1 MPSFPPTEPLYL
13 GLDLGTSGCRAS
25 AINSQGQQHAFAS
38 QPWPIGLE
46 SQAEQDP
53 LIWWQTVQHLLHVL
67 FEQVNPQQIKAIAVD
82 GTSST
87 LLLAA
92 LDGTPLTPALMYHH
106 NDNQTAAELIQQH
119 APKNSAAHGSSS
131 SLAKLLTLQKRSA
144 EKTFIAC
151 HQADWIAAQLCGRF
165 GISDENNALKL
176 GYDPMQRCWPTWLQK
191 LPLNPKALPK
201 VIPVGT
207 PIGTISNAVAQQ
219 FGLAKTTQIISG
231 TTDSIAAFIAT
242 GANKIG
248 DAVTSLGS
256 TTVLKIITPQPIFS
270 PEHGVYSHRLGD
282 LWLAG
287 GASNSGAGVL
297 KQFFSNKELSSLSQQ
312 IDPSKASGLH
322 YYPLPSTGERF
333 PIADP
338 QLQSQLEPRPAKA
351 EHFLHAIL
359 EGFSRIEAQ
368 GYRLLEQ
375 LGAPYPEQIYCAGGG
390 CVNLAWQ
397 ALRQRTLHVPL
408 RQSEQNEAAYGSAKI
423 AAGQRQFLNTENP
436 YAQR

>member
-1 MPSFPPTEPLYL
+1 MPSSPQTEPLYL

-25 AINSQGQQHAFAS
+25 VIDKLGQQHAFAN
-38 QPWPIGLE
+38 QAWPAKLA

-53 LIWWQTVQHLLHVL
+53 LIWWQTVQQLLHVL
-67 FEQVNPQQIKAIAVD
+67 FEQVSPQQIEAIAVD

-106 NDNQTAAELIQQH
+106 NDNQIAAKLIQQH
-119 APKNSAAHGSSS
+119 APKNNAAHGSSS

-144 EKTFIAC
+144 EKTVIAC
-151 HQADWIAAQLCGRF
+151 HQADWIAGQLCERF
-165 GISDENNALKL
+165 GLSDENNALKL
-176 GYDPMQRCWPTWLQK
+176 GYDPMQRRWPTWLKQ
-191 LPLNPKALPK
+191 LPLNSNTLPK
-201 VIPVGT
+201 VTPVGT
-207 PIGTISNAVAQQ
+207 PIGTVSNAVAQQ

-287 GASNSGAGVL
+287 GASNSGSGVL
-297 KQFFSNKELSSLSQQ
+297 KQFFSNTELSSLSQQ

-322 YYPLPSTGERF
+322 YYPLPATGERF

-338 QLQSQLEPRPAKA
+338 KLPPQLEPRPAKA
-351 EHFLHAIL
+351 ELFLQAIL

-375 LGAPYPEQIYCAGGG
+375 LGAPYPDQIYCAGGG
-390 CVNLAWQ
+390 CVNPVWQ
-397 ALRQRTLHVPL
+397 ALRQRELCVPL
-408 RQSEQNEAAYGSAKI
+408 LQSEQSEAAYGSAKI
-423 AAGQRQFLNTENP
+423 AAGQLKLYHTTHQ
-436 YAQR
+436 